1 MDISIVTDEL
11 TGDPETAF
19 QLGLEWGVTRFELR
33 GVHETRVPRISNHAR
48 QRLLRAIERYGVSIT
63 AVSPGLFKIPFPAT
77 ERIHSNLIW
86 MDAEFADAQARAQ
99 ALLADHLENL
109 LPESIA
115 FAQSVGA
122 RYLIAF
128 SFGRNGAPQGPAP
141 QGVIDA
147 ITHAAETAAA
157 AGVELLIENEEG
169 HFADTGLR
177 SANLIERIRAPIG
190 LNWDPANA
198 RIDGDTPF
206 PDGYEAAK
214 SLIRNVHYKDVRCFA
229 DGGWEIAAE
238 GEVDW
243 TGQISALIRDRY
255 SGAIA
260 VEPHLSPPVE
270 ATRDAVRKL
279 QGLVSKAF

>member
-1 MDISIVTDEL
+1 MHISIVTDEL

-19 QLGLEWGVTRFELR
+19 QLGLEWGVTHFELR
-33 GVHETRVPRISNHAR
+33 GVHETRVPRISSHAR

-63 AVSPGLFKIPFPAT
+63 AISPGLFKIPFPAT
-77 ERIHSNLIW
+77 ERKHSNLIW
-86 MDAEFADAQARAQ
+86 MDAEFADAQTRAET
-99 ALLADHLENL
+99 LLADHLENL

-122 RYLIAF
+122 PYLIAF
-128 SFGRNGAPQGPAP
+128 SFARNGAPQGDAP

-147 ITHAAETAAA
+147 ITHAAKTAAA

-206 PDGYEAAK
+206 PDGYEAAR

-243 TGQISALIRDRY
+243 NGQISALTRDGY

-260 VEPHLSPPVE
+260 VEPHLSPPVK
-270 ATRDAVRKL
+270 ATRDALRRL
-279 QGLVSKAF
+279 QSFVSKAF